1 MPYISKKQVRELR
14 EIMRA
19 AEMRSMS
26 VAFPGE
32 TVSVTGSFAG
42 EHDGVF
48 KTDDFVRERTKGYRE
63 TWIVGPLRDLLE
75 ELGE

>member
-1 MPYISKKQVRELR
+1 MPYITKKQLKELR
-14 EIMRA
+14 QIMRA

-26 VAFPGE
+26 VAFPNE
-32 TVSVTGSFAG
+32 TVTVERSHTG

-48 KTDDFVRERTKGYRE
+48 KTDDFIRERTASYRE